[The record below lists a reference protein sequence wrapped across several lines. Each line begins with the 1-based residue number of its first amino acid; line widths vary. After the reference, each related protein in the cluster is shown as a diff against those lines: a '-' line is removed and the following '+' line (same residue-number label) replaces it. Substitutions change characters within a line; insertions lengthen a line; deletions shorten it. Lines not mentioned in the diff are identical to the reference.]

1 MKKKNLKNVHQALAT
16 MSWCRGDVKS
26 DAVVLSMR
34 RLWLSM
40 NGHKQS
46 CRTLHRCQHFP
57 QQPQPI
63 GGDHDMRGTVIFLR
77 CRLHGKQ
84 IEFLDD
90 NQRKLYRT
98 ARRSRIWLNVGYMA
112 NRSNI
117 WTITSANYT
126 ERRGEAESGLKLEIS
141 ILVEFCYSGW
151 LVLHGI
157 LPRGVSTSPN
167 SKKNKK

>member
-1 MKKKNLKNVHQALAT
+1 MKKVYRALAT

-63 GGDHDMRGTVIFLR
+63 GGDHDMWGTMIFLR

-98 ARRSRIWLNVGYMA
+98 ARRSRIRPQNGNLDFEGISLFRVVGFA
-112 NRSNI
+112 RNLAQKRFHFF
-117 WTITSANYT
+117 
-126 ERRGEAESGLKLEIS
+126 ELFFCCFF
-141 ILVEFCYSGW
+141 EFFLFFHIFGRNF
-151 LVLHGI
+151 L
-157 LPRGVSTSPN
+157 
-167 SKKNKK
+167 